1 MLNVNFSESK
11 RKQYVKRETFGVMK
25 TYWRGSVVRSI
36 VRLVNDVFSGTVNIQ
51 QEQTVVS
58 STKPAEEQIEIN
70 R

>member
-36 VRLVNDVFSGTVNIQ
+36 VRLINDVFSGTVNIQ

-58 STKPAEEQIEIN
+58 STKPAEEQIEFN

>member
-11 RKQYVKRETFGVMK
+11 RKQHVKRETFGVMK

-51 QEQTVVS
+51 QEQRVVS